1 MKVLS
6 VVLVSSLATAAS
18 AVAAISAHVCRTI
31 SNRDKTRALDR
42 MSQLLKDC
50 PPEECE
56 SVAEAVAKVADSF
69 FPQPSPTL
77 ADRSPRR
84 RNRGESALSLVSP
97 LGFITGPGLDRL
109 YYSNLMWLQQNNPT
123 ADRLGDSRLL
133 QRMSEWAAWKGARKQ

>member
-56 SVAEAVAKVADSF
+56 SVAEAIAKVADSF
-69 FPQPSPTL
+69 FPQPPPTL

-84 RNRGESALSLVSP
+84 RNR
-97 LGFITGPGLDRL
+97 
-109 YYSNLMWLQQNNPT
+109 
-123 ADRLGDSRLL
+123 
-133 QRMSEWAAWKGARKQ
+133 